1 MTWAYDISLACRVLI
16 GAVFTV
22 SVVTKVRGRSAWR
35 SFSSWLTGLPLPALQ
50 LRWAPAMLT
59 AAEAAVVVLVAI
71 PATATAGLVAAAV
84 LSLGLTLGLAA
95 AVNRGARQPC
105 HCFGLSSEPLSGQ
118 HVIRNALLLTLAV
131 TGSAAAIAVGPGA
144 PSAGQAESWL
154 TAIGGLAAALL
165 IIFSGDVTALLK
177 PPSARLPGA
186 VQIPRSAAR

>member
-16 GAVFTV
+16 GTVFTV
-22 SVVTKVRGRSAWR
+22 SVVTKVRGRPAWR

-50 LRWAPAMLT
+50 PTWAPAVLT

-71 PATATAGLVAAAV
+71 AATATAGLVAAAV

-118 HVIRNALLLTLAV
+118 HVIRNTLLLTLAV
-131 TGSAAAIAVGPGA
+131 TGSVAAITSGPAAANPVEGGLA
-144 PSAGQAESWL
+144 
-154 TAIGGLAAALL
+154 AIGGLAAALL
-165 IIFSGDVTALLK
+165 IIFSGDVTALLR